1 MTEQLTSVMNTTHS
15 LELPTDETDEQYQE
29 RLVVQCLEELFG
41 RTQVP
46 VSVTGRV
53 WEVIERHGVWAGLA
67 VSKLVIDA
75 FEAGRK

>member
-1 MTEQLTSVMNTTHS
+1 MTEQCISVKDTA
-15 LELPTDETDEQYQE
+15 LAPDETDEQYQE
-29 RLVVQCLEELFG
+29 RVVIQCLEELFR

-53 WEVIERHGVWAGLA
+53 WEVIERHGVWTGLA

-75 FEAGRK
+75 FEAGRKWGAK